1 MRRPTKTE
9 QIQIRVTR
17 AEKRDLVQRAR
28 AAGLDLSSWM
38 LGRLSPPHAVTF
50 RELVRSLAAAPDPSY
65 VFAEIGELLSGLRRD
80 QWSAAVEVLPPVQ
93 LGALPANLLAAMV
106 ELRATRLG
114 VRPPIWTQQIQPLP
128 QPWFPTA
135 LVSVRLELL
144 CNSPPAFRRRNLF
157 VTSTLEHRA

>member
-17 AEKRDLVQRAR
+17 AEKRDLVLRAR

-65 VFAEIGELLSGLRRD
+65 VFAEIGELLSELRRD
-80 QWSAAVEVLPPVQ
+80 QLSAAVEVLPPVQ
-93 LGALPANLLAAMV
+93 LGAVAANQLAAMV

-114 VRPPIWTQQIQPLP
+114 VRPPIWTEQIQPLP

-135 LVSVRLELL
+135 LVSVRLDLL

-157 VTSTLEHRA
+157 VTSTLEHRV